1 MLRSPQ
7 EIINEI
13 IEITKGKKY
22 IFRGESRDYSKSGGR
37 HLTSNLYRQFYLSS
51 KNEPPIKNEYFSIL
65 KIEKNIISKAKKH
78 LPYGASNIDIL
89 TQLQHYGGKTAL
101 IDFTYNLH
109 IALFFACEKNLSE
122 DGKLFMFPSE
132 KFPEKNDIEVKKNNE
147 LIPIELIEQDI
158 LMMPTGKDPRIIF
171 QSSVFVHAHKGYI
184 EETAKL
190 EIISSKE
197 KDDILTYLRKNFNI
211 HADTIYNDMYGFIK
225 NLENHSTAE
234 IEFYRGIAWNDQKNY
249 VNAIKSYDEAI
260 KINPQFTE
268 AYNNRGNAKFSLGD
282 TTGALL
288 DYDKAIE
295 INPQLAKPYNNRGNA
310 KINSGDT
317 TAALLDYDKAIR
329 INPQNAEAYNNRGIA
344 KINSGDTTGALL
356 DYDKAIEINPQYADA
371 YYNRGNAKINSGDT
385 TATLLDYDKAIEIN
399 PQFAE
404 AYYNRGIAKIKSGDT
419 KSAEQDWLQAKKL
432 AKEQNLN
439 DDIEKINEALQQLEN
454 K

>member
-1 MLRSPQ
+1 MSRNPQ
-7 EIINEI
+7 EIINKI
-13 IEITKGKKY
+13 IEITARQEY
-22 IFRGESRDYSKSGGR
+22 IFRGESRDYSESGGR
-37 HLTSNLYRQFYLSS
+37 HLTSNLYRQFCLPS
-51 KNEPPIKNEYFSIL
+51 KNGPPPIENEYFSIL
-65 KIEKNIISKAKKH
+65 TVEKDIIDKAKEH

-132 KFPEKNDIEVKKNNE
+132 KFPEKNDIEVKKNN
-147 LIPIELIEQDI
+147 ELIEQDI

-234 IEFYRGIAWNDQKNY
+234 IEFYRGIAWYDKKNY
-249 VNAIKSYDEAI
+249 KDAIESYDEVIKINPQSAVTYNNRGNAKKDSGDTTGASLDFDKAI
-260 KINPQFTE
+260 KINPQYAE
-268 AYNNRGNAKFSLGD
+268 AYNNRGNAKFALGD
-282 TTGALL
+282 TKEVFT
-288 DYDKAIE
+288 E
-295 INPQLAKPYNNRGNA
+295 
-310 KINSGDT
+310 
-317 TAALLDYDKAIR
+317 
-329 INPQNAEAYNNRGIA
+329 
-344 KINSGDTTGALL
+344 ALL

-371 YYNRGNAKINSGDT
+371 YYNRGNVKLALGDKT
-385 TATLLDYDKAIEIN
+385 GALLDFDKAIEIN
-399 PQFAE
+399 PQYAK
-404 AYYNRGIAKIKSGDT
+404 AYCNRGIAKIHSGY
-419 KSAEQDWLQAKKL
+419 KKGAEQDLLQAKKL

-439 DDIEKINEALQQLEN
+439 DVIEEINKALQQLEN